1 MQPPDL
7 TRDCTKC
14 CCVEC
19 HQFVQCSE
27 VDVLPVAVVD
37 FICQT
42 EAGVILIILHL
53 KAVLSAVCCLVDA
66 VTLALESCH
75 DALLKFSPDVV
86 EVFLNLFKCSHISCC
101 FLIQI

>member
-1 MQPPDL
+1 MQPL
-7 TRDCTKC
+7 ARDCTKGC
-14 CCVEC
+14 CIEF

-42 EAGVILIILHL
+42 EASVVFVVLHL

-66 VTLALESCH
+66 VTLALESCY
-75 DALLKFSPDVV
+75 DALFKFSPDIV
-86 EVFLNLFKCSHISCC
+86 EVFLNLFKCSHI
-101 FLIQI
+101 F